1 MDSPSVIRR
10 LPRLVGVDDA
20 VLDSWFFFRD
30 SSPGS
35 LVYATRSK
43 QEGATVGILSM
54 EASPRLLLGVAS
66 PMTCLLPRTTVV
78 TWGGKRLRGI
88 PGSGRSRYSETGSS
102 Q

>member
-35 LVYATRSK
+35 LVYATRSR
-43 QEGATVGILSM
+43 QEGATELEAVGILSM
-54 EASPRLLLGVAS
+54 GVSPRLLMGIAS
-66 PMTCLLPRTTVV
+66 PMTHLLPRTTVV
-78 TWGGKRLRGI
+78 ST
-88 PGSGRSRYSETGSS
+88 T
-102 Q
+102 

>member
-35 LVYATRSK
+35 LVYATRSGH
-43 QEGATVGILSM
+43 EGATELETVRILSM
-54 EASPRLLLGVAS
+54 ETSPELLMGAAS
-66 PMTCLLPRTTVV
+66 PMTCLLP
-78 TWGGKRLRGI
+78 
-88 PGSGRSRYSETGSS
+88 
-102 Q
+102 